1 MDYKSTRI
9 ITWAIT
15 AQIVFTII
23 NTLRS
28 LLTEQSRVLHE
39 IRNIFYLDYFH
50 VVNHQVLI
58 LAHSSVFAWV
68 ILLTRNQTII
78 SATLVMNANWRVKFF
93 AYFLLLAY
101 PHSLSLPSSYLVT
114 VWKSNEGHMP
124 SNYLL
129 KLDPGCCHEPHIS
142 VSPGSQIKQTESKI
156 AV

>member
-28 LLTEQSRVLHE
+28 LLTEQFQVLHE
-39 IRNIFYLDYFH
+39 SRNIFYLDYFH

-58 LAHSSVFAWV
+58 LAHRSVFARV